1 MQLNDNKISKPI
13 VGHGNYVDTPVENWP
28 DTLTVRSGESFSRLY
43 VPELS
48 SSCEL
53 PPNHLIVEDNANVDI
68 CIILLPGTSLRI
80 PLVVD
85 LVGKGSNV
93 SLSGVYLSAGTDRV
107 AIDIDLKHR
116 VPDCISNQVFNG
128 IVSGNAVVDFAGKI
142 IVAPDAQKTD
152 AYQVNHN
159 ILLSDSARVNAK
171 PQLEIYADDVK
182 CSHGA
187 SIGQLDEDA
196 QFYMR
201 SRGIPLDEAKVLQ
214 MLSFISPVLGHIQDP
229 SKRAEV
235 AGSLE
240 SEIRKML

>member
-13 VGHGNYVDTPVENWP
+13 VGHGNYVETPVENGP
-28 DTLTVRSGESFSRLY
+28 KTLTVHSGENFSRLY
-43 VPELS
+43 VPEPS
-48 SSCEL
+48 PNCEL
-53 PPNHLIVEDNANVDI
+53 PLDHLIVEDNANVDI
-68 CIILLPGTSLRI
+68 CIILLPGTSMRI

-85 LVGKGSNV
+85 LLGEGSNV
-93 SLSGVYLSAGTDRV
+93 SLSGVYLSAGTDKV
-107 AIDIDLKHR
+107 VIDIDLKHR
-116 VPDCISNQVFNG
+116 VPNCISNQVFNG

-214 MLSFISPVLGHIQDP
+214 MLSFISPVLEHIQDA

-235 AGSLE
+235 ADSLE
-240 SEIRKML
+240 ASIRKML